1 MTQSKKDET
10 PVSRRGFRAPLALA
24 ASAVAL
30 LVAAGAV
37 IAAVG
42 RQRQES
48 ADSAGK
54 DSFRGSVPPARIELP
69 WFQLVDYRG
78 RHVSSEAL
86 RGKVVV
92 LTLLD
97 SQCEETCPVI
107 ASVVARTIDRLSP
120 AERRRVRAVALSTD
134 PAEDT
139 GDSVRR
145 FLASR
150 RATGRL
156 DYLVGSEADLRRLWR
171 ELHVLSSLESGE
183 DALHSAPVRVYD
195 RRLVW
200 VSTLH
205 AGVDLTAENL
215 LHDIRLA
222 MTTPIGGGDR

>member
-1 MTQSKKDET
+1 MTQSKENVAPDT
-10 PVSRRGFRAPLALA
+10 RRGFRAPLALV

-42 RQRQES
+42 QHQES
-48 ADSAGK
+48 ADSAGP
-54 DSFRGSVPPARIELP
+54 DWFRGSVPPARIELP
-69 WFQLVDYRG
+69 RFQLVDYRG

-86 RGKVVV
+86 RGKVLV

-120 AERRRVRAVALSTD
+120 AERRLVRAVALSTD

-139 GDSVRR
+139 RVSVRG